1 MFASGGKIRF
11 LSETKSY
18 LFLKDLTKGHF
29 QMGTIPWVQFRGYKN
44 HKEDPLYVP
53 FATDA
58 ERELA
63 SIRFW
68 VSKNTN
74 LKEVNVNC
82 RVGCCILILTDREP
96 IYPSGAFLLIVKFI
110 FQEGVQ
116 FRPIRIKI
124 L

>member
-1 MFASGGKIRF
+1 MIIQIYLTMFSCGGKVRF
-11 LSETKSY
+11 LSELKS
-18 LFLKDLTKGHF
+18 LSLQRRSTQSILQVLPKPFIQL
-29 QMGTIPWVQFRGYKN
+29 RGFKN

-82 RVGCCILILTDREP
+82 RV
-96 IYPSGAFLLIVKFI
+96 SSLLSI
-110 FQEGVQ
+110 
-116 FRPIRIKI
+116 
-124 L
+124 

>member
-1 MFASGGKIRF
+1 MYQRVSVVPVN
-11 LSETKSY
+11 LC
-18 LFLKDLTKGHF
+18 
-29 QMGTIPWVQFRGYKN
+29 RGYKN

-82 RVGCCILILTDREP
+82 RVI
-96 IYPSGAFLLIVKFI
+96 FI
-110 FQEGVQ
+110 Q
-116 FRPIRIKI
+116 FFFID
-124 L
+124 